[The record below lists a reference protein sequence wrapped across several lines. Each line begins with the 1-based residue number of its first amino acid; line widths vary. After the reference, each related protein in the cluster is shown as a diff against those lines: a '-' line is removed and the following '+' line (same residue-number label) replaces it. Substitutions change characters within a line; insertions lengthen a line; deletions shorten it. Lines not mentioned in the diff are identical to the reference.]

1 MSRSR
6 VRAELRR
13 VSARALA
20 AATIT
25 LGGCASGP
33 LDRLAEPGAPVA
45 AAKAPVAA
53 AKAPVAAAKAP
64 VAAAPAAEDYV
75 YVVRGPRVTIG
86 LAEARAIDP
95 EHARGIV
102 DRLAASFEACASRLE
117 REGALASGAGRLVV
131 LLDDRGH
138 VTASDAKLAPGS
150 EAARAALLC
159 LIGPARGLSYPP
171 VAPGKST
178 PRRGFA
184 VEAVWE
190 GPGK

>member
-33 LDRLAEPGAPVA
+33 LDRLAEP
-45 AAKAPVAA
+45 
-53 AKAPVAAAKAP
+53 
-64 VAAAPAAEDYV
+64 
-75 YVVRGPRVTIG
+75 
-86 LAEARAIDP
+86 
-95 EHARGIV
+95 
-102 DRLAASFEACASRLE
+102 
-117 REGALASGAGRLVV
+117 GALASGAGRLVV